1 VAYITVVLCL
11 SLGGLYPSGAEV
23 SPPEYQVKA
32 AYLFNFAKFVEW
44 PASAFSSAGAPLVI
58 GIIGKGSFGEAFDAL
73 AGKSTKGRKVQVKH
87 FSRIEELAGCQVL
100 FIANSEKQ
108 RLKEILGALP
118 AGVLT
123 VSDIKRF
130 CNAGG
135 MIGLVNRGD
144 KVQFEVNLINAERAG
159 LKVSSQMLKLAVT
172 VFE

>member
-1 VAYITVVLCL
+1 MAYITVVLCL
-11 SLGGLYPSGAEV
+11 SLGGLSPSGAEV

-44 PASAFSSAGAPLVI
+44 PASAFPGAGAPRVI
-58 GIIGKGSFGEAFDAL
+58 GIIGKGPFGEAFEAL
-73 AGKSTKGRKVQVKH
+73 AGRSAKGRKVQVRH
-87 FSRIEELAGCQVL
+87 VSRVDELAGCQIL
-100 FIANSEKQ
+100 FIANSEKP
-108 RLKEILGALP
+108 RLREILGALP

-135 MIGLVNRGD
+135 MIGLVSRGD
-144 KVQFEVNLINAERAG
+144 KVQFEVNLANAERAG

-172 VFE
+172 VYE